1 MASFDN
7 YTNYKEGAGVTSVVF
22 GSDKP
27 LLEVELNEVQ
37 EVQKS
42 RLNRAMN
49 RLFGNGITDKKK
61 ITFDGSKVSI
71 ASDCALL
78 VDGYVVECTGLSVE
92 MTSGTAYLQV
102 WEETVDYSN
111 TLKKEGNEQSST
123 TVPNYFKDSRY
134 PQETTR
140 RKVVKY
146 TLATSTNS
154 ARHNLAVASVSNGL
168 LTVLCKELNVNKLT
182 DQVIDLREQQ
192 GTIGEG
198 VIGIHV
204 DLENNTCVRIGD
216 NENWTGGSDYDQSPV
231 YGGRYRCNVT
241 DAGVIVAKWG
251 DEAYTETGALTKAV
265 EGSDRVT
272 YPIGTKVQCMVYQPL
287 FFYKR
292 IPLRVKKQ
300 VNSTYTVKGYHLL
313 EFIDLISPVM
323 RDGFKVHPAF
333 KKGDTV
339 LDGYFVGENDG
350 CLESAKGAYDM
361 NDNTVTIG
369 DSPYTGIKFSSIA
382 GAKPASGS
390 SKAGISKNNALTRD
404 AIRKMCANR
413 GADWQQEDVTIASA
427 EQMLFVVEYATFNIQ
442 NCDTFGEGVTGLPN
456 VVNTNDSVP
465 CPTNTALGNG
475 SGTIEVK
482 YTHSNGTQYTV
493 KVPVYRGV
501 KNPYGNIAKFI
512 DGFFRENSLPKYA
525 NEFLYQDGSKEFSDA
540 VADYIASG
548 FSCATQSGYIK
559 AFGYS
564 EEGDWCYITSM
575 VGGDSNR
582 PVGDYYWVNMDFNP
596 YIALLGASWDG
607 GLFSG
612 VFCCSMSSIHPKCFY
627 NIGGRLCRK
636 SATTKVVC

>member
-251 DEAYTETGALTKAV
+251 DEAYTATGALTKAV

-612 VFCCSMSSIHPKCFY
+612 VFYCSMSSIHPKCFY

>member
-612 VFCCSMSSIHPKCFY
+612 VFYCSMSSIHPKCFY